1 MTSSDNS
8 SAAEIDSPLTV
19 DVAELRRAIGI
30 VLDDIEATV
39 GSRVELPS
47 DFFWT
52 VLAPEKFDFDGTP
65 EPTIGSLAD
74 DLNWVRDLRAGDRT
88 EVLAYQA
95 VWLGELLT
103 ALGQDSRK

>member
-8 SAAEIDSPLTV
+8 SAVEIDSPLTV
-19 DVAELRRAIGI
+19 DLAELRRAIGI

-52 VLAPEKFDFDGTP
+52 VLAPAKFDLLDTP

-74 DLNWVRDLRAGDRT
+74 DVHWVRDLRAGDRT
-88 EVLAYQA
+88 DVLAYQA
-95 VWLGELLT
+95 VWLGEVLT
-103 ALGQDSRK
+103 ALGQIPLR